1 MKKRILFLISNLES
15 GGVSKAMVSLLNTI
29 DCHKYDVSLWMA
41 SPHGVFMPQI
51 SSGVKVLSDYRI
63 AALVQGVTGMFTLI
77 KHGQLLMVLGSV
89 LRVGLSAIDRKELAA
104 RLLARLMPDIGE
116 GHYDLIVDFNGQ
128 QQLYYM
134 VDKLEGDKKVTF
146 FHSDYSKW
154 PYYYQADKRY
164 FPLVNRIFT
173 ISPHCVE
180 VLKEWFPQ
188 QADKICL
195 MENITSPDLIS
206 RLAEEVTDVKW
217 RPNAL
222 KLVTVG
228 HVTDMKGSHW
238 AIEAAH
244 LLKKSGLDFQWLFVG
259 AVKDEVRYQQ
269 MIVQWRLQENV
280 TFVGVVANPYPY
292 IKTADILV
300 HPSQFEGKSI
310 ALDEAKLLC
319 KPIVVTNFSTV
330 HDQFE
335 NRVNAT
341 ICEMKPKAIANA
353 IEELAMNAE
362 LRQRYISYLASHKVD
377 NTDEINKLYQLLEE

>member
-29 DCHKYDVSLWMA
+29 DSHKYDVTLWMA

-51 SSGVKVLSDYRI
+51 PSGVKVLSDYRI
-63 AALVQGVTGMFTLI
+63 AALVQGVTGMLTLI

-89 LRVGLSAIDRKELAA
+89 LRVGLSAIGRKDLAA

-134 VDKLEGDKKVTF
+134 VDKLEGEKKITF

-154 PYYYQADKRY
+154 SYYYQADKQY

-173 ISPHCVE
+173 ISPHCVK
-180 VLKEWFPQ
+180 VLREWFPE
-188 QADKICL
+188 QADKIDL

-206 RLAEEVTDVKW
+206 RLAENVTDFRW
-217 RPNAL
+217 HPNAL

-244 LLKKSGLDFQWLFVG
+244 LLKESGLDIQWLFVG

-269 MIVQWRLQENV
+269 MIVQWGLQENV

-292 IKTADILV
+292 IQTADILV
-300 HPSQFEGKSI
+300 HPSQIEGKSI

-341 ICEMKPKAIANA
+341 ICAMNPKAIANA

>member
-29 DCHKYDVSLWMA
+29 DSHKYDVTLWMA

-51 SSGVKVLSDYRI
+51 PSGVKVLSDYRI
-63 AALVQGVTGMFTLI
+63 AALVQGVTGMLTLI

-89 LRVGLSAIDRKELAA
+89 LRVGLSAIGRKDWAA
-104 RLLARLMPDIGE
+104 RLLARLMPNIGE

-146 FHSDYSKW
+146 FHNDYSKW
-154 PYYYQADKRY
+154 PYYYQADKQY
-164 FPLVNRIFT
+164 FPFVDHIFT
-173 ISPHCVE
+173 VSLHCVE
-180 VLKEWFPQ
+180 VLKEWFPE
-188 QADKICL
+188 QADKITL
-195 MENITSPDLIS
+195 MENITSPNLIS
-206 RLAEEVTDVKW
+206 CLAGEIIDVKW
-217 RPNAL
+217 RVNTL
-222 KLVTVG
+222 KLITVG
-228 HVTDMKGSHW
+228 HVTKRKGSHW

-244 LLKKSGLDFQWLFVG
+244 LLKESGLDFQWLFVG
-259 AVKDEVRYQQ
+259 AVKDEPRYQQ
-269 MIVQWRLQENV
+269 LVTQWGLQENII
-280 TFVGVVANPYPY
+280 FVGVVANPYPY

-300 HPSQFEGKSI
+300 HPAQFEGKSI

-341 ICEMKPKAIANA
+341 ICKMTPKAIADA
-353 IEELAMNAE
+353 IEELAMNE
-362 LRQRYISYLASHKVD
+362 DLRQRYISYLASHKVD

>member
-1 MKKRILFLISNLES
+1 
-15 GGVSKAMVSLLNTI
+15 MVSLLNTI

-51 SSGVKVLSDYRI
+51 PSGVKVLSDYRI

-173 ISPHCVE
+173 ISPHCAE

-238 AIEAAH
+238 AIEAAY
-244 LLKKSGLDFQWLFVG
+244 LLKESGLDFQWLFVG

-269 MIVQWRLQENV
+269 MIVQWGLQENV

>member
-29 DCHKYDVSLWMA
+29 DSHKYDVTLWMA

-51 SSGVKVLSDYRI
+51 PSGVKVLSDYRI
-63 AALVQGVTGMFTLI
+63 AALVQGVTGMLTLI

-89 LRVGLSAIDRKELAA
+89 LRVGLSAIGRKDLAA

-154 PYYYQADKRY
+154 PYYYQADKQY

-173 ISPHCVE
+173 ISPHCVK
-180 VLKEWFPQ
+180 VLREWFPE
-188 QADKICL
+188 QADKIDL

-206 RLAEEVTDVKW
+206 RLAENVTDFRW
-217 RPNAL
+217 HPNAL

-244 LLKKSGLDFQWLFVG
+244 LLKESGLDIQWLFVG

-269 MIVQWRLQENV
+269 MIVQWGLQENV

-292 IKTADILV
+292 IQTADILV

-341 ICEMKPKAIANA
+341 ICAMNPKAIANA